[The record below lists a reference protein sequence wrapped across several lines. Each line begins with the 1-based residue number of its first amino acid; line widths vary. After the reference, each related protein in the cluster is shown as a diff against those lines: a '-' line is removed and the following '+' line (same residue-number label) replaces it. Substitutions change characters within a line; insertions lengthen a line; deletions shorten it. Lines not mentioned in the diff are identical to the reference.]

1 MTDKER
7 FLSELKLLCNKYAV
21 TLGHARH
28 HRNVF
33 GELLLSHCSPVF
45 VSGEFVL
52 ELETEV
58 YNYLNDLD
66 PDTEILKLIMKDSN
80 D

>member
-21 TLGHARH
+21 TLGQARH
-28 HRNVF
+28 HRNEF
-33 GELLLSHCSPVF
+33 GELLLSHSSPVF

-52 ELETEV
+52 ELGTEV
-58 YNYLNDLD
+58 YNYLNDID
-66 PDTEILKLIMKDSN
+66 PDTEILNLIMKDSN